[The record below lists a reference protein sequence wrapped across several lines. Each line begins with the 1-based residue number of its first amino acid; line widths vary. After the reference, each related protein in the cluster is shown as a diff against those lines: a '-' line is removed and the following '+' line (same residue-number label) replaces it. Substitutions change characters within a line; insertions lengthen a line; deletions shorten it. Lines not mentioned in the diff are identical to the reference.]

1 VTKGLPFT
9 QAAVRR
15 AIAAARKEGLHVIAI
30 RPDGTVVVGESPV
43 KISDV
48 APTAPVS
55 QDDDADRVWEN
66 VKT

>member
-48 APTAPVS
+48 TPAESAC
-55 QDDDADRVWEN
+55 QDDADRVWDTVEP
-66 VKT
+66 